1 MRLIFAA
8 LAAFLCATMA
18 EAEPG
23 SSLTKPNNDA
33 SLRLKMPGI
42 GGSFY
47 RGRSYPREQ
56 RRGRRPPIN
65 GSDTKG
71 RSADPI

>member
-18 EAEPG
+18 EADPG
-23 SSLTKPNNDA
+23 SSLTRPNNDA
-33 SLRLKMPGI
+33 SLRRTPGV
-42 GGSFY
+42 GGPTFY
-47 RGRSYPREQ
+47 RGRAYPREQ
-56 RRGRRPPIN
+56 RRGRRPPN

-71 RSADPI
+71 RSAEPI